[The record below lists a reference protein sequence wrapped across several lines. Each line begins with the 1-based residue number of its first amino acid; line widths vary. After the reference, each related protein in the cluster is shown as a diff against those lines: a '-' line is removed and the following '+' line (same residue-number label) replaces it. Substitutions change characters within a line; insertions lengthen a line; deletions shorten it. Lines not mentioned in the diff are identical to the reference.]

1 MSKTYEIEIQKD
13 EETGDAFF
21 ELPSEL
27 MKKLDWNPGDDLKWD
42 ETNEGIR
49 CRKIKY
55 DSDLGSRISSRA
67 NSNFQDGGASFR
79 PGRCFH

>member
-13 EETGDAFF
+13 TETGDAFF
-21 ELPSEL
+21 ELPNEL

-55 DSDLGSRISSRA
+55 ETVELEFDDEEYFLSDNVDFG
-67 NSNFQDGGASFR
+67 
-79 PGRCFH
+79 FHKDPNINL